1 MNFPCEPL
9 HPQEAWSQMGAKH
22 GKKTSPLHLTL
33 ILDEGLK
40 ITRHMNLTSD
50 PSLKPSGWHGWKF
63 ISILQHS
70 SVAASVPGVLP
81 IPFPHPCGG
90 PFDGRHQARDDRAG
104 PQDSQAPWSINKH
117 HPWSE
122 IHGALAG
129 RPEGLRTLSRQQG
142 RNVRIPWFLL
152 EPILQSSWSPKKRL
166 GMRRAVARLTLSQ
179 QNWKQVN
186 KQAMG
191 DGDGWVESMELHVCQ
206 SFLNLSGT
214 GETPPLSET
223 LKRDMKLVEDVSNMY
238 QNVVSGHPS
247 RIKFISCSMVQR
259 CSESRPAKT
268 GLRRGAAR
276 RIRGLWLGANRASCD
291 WEMMV
296 FSRGKKGGPPSN
308 PYSSTV
314 LYLFYFAGWISMIY
328 GCQW

>member
-1 MNFPCEPL
+1 MAGSSFPYFNIV
-9 HPQEAWSQMGAKH
+9 QSQLQYLEFCLSLFRTLAVARSMGD
-22 GKKTSPLHLTL
+22 TRLEM
-33 ILDEGLK
+33 IGLG
-40 ITRHMNLTSD
+40 HVGQ
-50 PSLKPSGWHGWKF
+50 PSSLN
-63 ISILQHS
+63 QQAS
-70 SVAASVPGVLP
+70 SMVG
-81 IPFPHPCGG
+81 
-90 PFDGRHQARDDRAG
+90 
-104 PQDSQAPWSINKH
+104 
-117 HPWSE
+117 

-142 RNVRIPWFLL
+142 RNEFLDFFL
-152 EPILQSSWSPKKRL
+152 SPFCSRHGPQKKRL

-191 DGDGWVESMELHVCQ
+191 DGNGWVESMELHVCQ

-276 RIRGLWLGANRASCD
+276 RICGLWLGAHRASCD

-296 FSRGKKGGPPSN
+296 FLRGKKGGPPSN
-308 PYSSTV
+308 P
-314 LYLFYFAGWISMIY
+314 
-328 GCQW
+328 